1 MERSTAALVSLLL
14 IPAVLQGGDFF
25 KWMDPEGGVHY
36 GDHPPMDAPCEE
48 LPAPP
53 CLSDTEL
60 ERARERARVQQEL
73 ANELVQQRLRRQ
85 QEQRRI
91 EAQRLSE
98 RREKCATARR
108 EFNWLQQTMGA
119 RIAVPDA
126 EGNPHWISDRERL
139 HLLESSRSEID
150 RWCD

>member
-1 MERSTAALVSLLL
+1 MDTTRRAAALFSLLV
-14 IPAVLQGGDFF
+14 IPVVLHGGDLF

-36 GDHPPMDAPCEE
+36 GDRPPADVPCEE
-48 LPAPP
+48 LPSPP
-53 CLSDTEL
+53 CLSDAEL

-73 ANELVQQRLRRQ
+73 ADERVQQRLRRQ

-91 EAQRLSE
+91 EAQRWSE
-98 RREKCATARR
+98 RR

-126 EGNPHWISDRERL
+126 EGNPRWISDHERL
-139 HLLESSRSEID
+139 QRLESSRSEID

>member
-1 MERSTAALVSLLL
+1 
-14 IPAVLQGGDFF
+14 
-25 KWMDPEGGVHY
+25 
-36 GDHPPMDAPCEE
+36 
-48 LPAPP
+48 
-53 CLSDTEL
+53 LSDAEL

-73 ANELVQQRLRRQ
+73 ANERVQQRLQRQ

-91 EAQRLSE
+91 KAQRLSQ

-126 EGNPHWISDRERL
+126 EGNPRWISDHERL
-139 HLLESSRSEID
+139 QRLESSRSEID